1 MCCLYRSHLGASGH
15 LKQTSNNHWTKERT
29 KMEESCKLVD
39 ALCWRGRLSPSSVR
53 INLKLLIEVTYSG
66 PFKIIS

>member
-39 ALCWRGRLSPSSVR
+39 ASPSSVR